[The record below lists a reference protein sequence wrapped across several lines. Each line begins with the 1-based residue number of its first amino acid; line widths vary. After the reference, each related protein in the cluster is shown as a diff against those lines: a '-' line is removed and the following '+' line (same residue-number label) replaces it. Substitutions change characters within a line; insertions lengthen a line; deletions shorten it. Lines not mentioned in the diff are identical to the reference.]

1 MFLVVLSMVRQHT
14 WQTHPLAPPSP
25 APPPT
30 KDFNPSSNYQ
40 SRRDFPGS
48 PVVKT
53 QLLMQGAQVQ
63 SLVREQGSHM
73 LHR

>member
-1 MFLVVLSMVRQHT
+1 MWCSYVSTLRAGNMFLVVLSMVRQHT

-40 SRRDFPGS
+40 SQRDFPGS

-53 QLLMQGAQVQ
+53 L
-63 SLVREQGSHM
+63 SF
-73 LHR
+73 